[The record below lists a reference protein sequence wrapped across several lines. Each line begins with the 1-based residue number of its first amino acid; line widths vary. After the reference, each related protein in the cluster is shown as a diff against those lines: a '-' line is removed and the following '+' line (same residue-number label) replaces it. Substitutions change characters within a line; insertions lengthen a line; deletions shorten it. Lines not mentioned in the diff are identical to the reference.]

1 MSNNNFRN
9 TTVLEQPNKLAREL
23 GRICY
28 AAGEAIMRIYVRPEL
43 WAASEKY
50 DASPVTAADVAANRV
65 ICNGLSQLM
74 PRLPVLTEEE
84 AETAW
89 SARRQWARYWLVD
102 PLDGTKEFLARNGE
116 FSVNI
121 ALIEHGQTVFGMV
134 HLPVSGVTYYGSRY
148 YGSFLQPREGESR
161 KLQTRTLAWP
171 KIDIVASHRHGH
183 EKLQPLINAL
193 ELAGAEVN
201 HIPLGSSLKLCR
213 IAEGAADFYPRLGPT
228 SEWDTAAAQAVV
240 EGAGGRV
247 LDWSFRSLVYNQK
260 PDILNPEFMVIGD
273 LNHPW
278 QEWLA
283 PFVTKKTD

>member
-1 MSNNNFRN
+1 VIENPS
-9 TTVLEQPNKLAREL
+9 KLAREL

-28 AAGEAIMRIYVRPEL
+28 AAGEVIMRIYVRPEL
-43 WAASEKY
+43 WEASEKE
-50 DASPVTAADVAANRV
+50 DTSPVTAADLAANEV
-65 ICNGLSQLM
+65 ISNGLAQLM

-84 AETAW
+84 VETAW

-134 HLPVSGVTYYGSRY
+134 HLPVSGVTYYGSRHH
-148 YGSFLQPREGESR
+148 GSFLQPREGEPR
-161 KLQTRTLAWP
+161 KLQTRPLAWP
-171 KIDIVASHRHGH
+171 KMDVVASHRHGQD
-183 EKLQPLINAL
+183 KLQPLLDAL
-193 ELAGAEVN
+193 KSAGAEVN
-201 HIPLGSSLKLCR
+201 HLPLGSSLKLCK
-213 IAEGAADFYPRLGPT
+213 IAEGKADFYPRMGPT
-228 SEWDTAAAQAVV
+228 CEWDTAAAQAVV

-247 LDWSFRSLVYNQK
+247 LDWSFHSLVYNQK
-260 PDILNPEFMVIGD
+260 PELINPEFMVIGD

-283 PFVTKKTD
+283 PFVVKKNGH

>member
-1 MSNNNFRN
+1 MIEN
-9 TTVLEQPNKLAREL
+9 PNKLAREL

-28 AAGEAIMRIYVRPEL
+28 AAGEVIMRIYVRPEL
-43 WAASEKY
+43 WEETQKD
-50 DASPVTAADVAANRV
+50 DASPVTAADLAANQV
-65 ICNGLSQLM
+65 ICHGLGQIM

-84 AETAW
+84 VETSW

-116 FSVNI
+116 FTVNI

-134 HLPVSGVTYYGSRY
+134 HLPVSGVTYYGSRQ
-148 YGSFLQPREGESR
+148 YGSFLQPREGEPR
-161 KLQTRTLAWP
+161 KLQVRPLVWP
-171 KIDIVASHRHGH
+171 KMDLLASHRHNQQ
-183 EKLQPLINAL
+183 KLEPLFEAL
-193 ELAGAEVN
+193 KKAGAEVN
-201 HIPLGSSLKLCR
+201 HVSMGSSLKLCK
-213 IAEGAADFYPRLGPT
+213 IAEGKADFYPRMGPT
-228 SEWDTAAAQAVV
+228 SEWDTAAAQAIV

-260 PDILNPEFMVIGD
+260 PDIINPDFMVIGD

-283 PFVTKKTD
+283 AFVRKKTD

>member
-1 MSNNNFRN
+1 M
-9 TTVLEQPNKLAREL
+9 VLERPSRMAHSL
-23 GRICY
+23 GSICY

-43 WAASEKY
+43 WEASEKD
-50 DASPVTAADVAANRV
+50 DASPVTAADLAANKV
-65 ICNGLSQLM
+65 ICEGLAQLM

-121 ALIEHGQTVFGMV
+121 ALIEHGQPMFGMV
-134 HLPVSGVTYYGSRY
+134 HLPVSGITYYGGRR
-148 YGSFLQPREGESR
+148 YGSFLQPREGEAR
-161 KLQTRTLAWP
+161 KLQVRPLAWP
-171 KIDIVASHRHGH
+171 KMDVVTSHHHGKD
-183 EKLQPLINAL
+183 KLQKLLEELQKIGADINN
-193 ELAGAEVN
+193 V
-201 HIPLGSSLKLCR
+201 PLGSSLKLCR
-213 IAEGAADFYPRLGPT
+213 VAEGKADFYPRMGPT

-247 LDWSFRSLVYNQK
+247 LDWSFRSLAYNQK
-260 PDILNPEFMVIGD
+260 PGLINPEFMVIGD

-283 PFVTKKTD
+283 PFVNQKTE